1 MALTINYIVFAT
13 LKEMKPL
20 LLALFILLMGCRAM
34 ALLPYSRALWDMMI
48 PGDDPFRILE
58 QSPLTI
64 PKSTDNLAL
73 ARADWKE
80 TPTAHII
87 TLDVPGIRKED
98 MKIEVE
104 ENRVLRISGERKA
117 ESEVEGEKWHRAE
130 RTAGKFW
137 RQFRLPA
144 AADLE
149 SIKAHLEKGVLRVTV
164 EKTAEE
170 KKRPAKVVNLDEE
183 MDGQDIKASKA
194 EM

>member
-1 MALTINYIVFAT
+1 
-13 LKEMKPL
+13 MKSL
-20 LLALFILLMGCRAM
+20 LLALSILFMGCPAM
-34 ALLPYSRALWDMMI
+34 APLPYSRALWDMMI

-58 QSPLTI
+58 QG
-64 PKSTDNLAL
+64 TDNPAL

-87 TLDVPGIRKED
+87 TLDVPGVGKED

-104 ENRVLRISGERKA
+104 ENPRVLRISGERKA
-117 ESEVEGEKWHRAE
+117 EAEAEGAKWHRAE

-149 SIKAHLEKGVLRVTV
+149 SMKAHLEKGVLRVTV
-164 EKTAEE
+164 EK
-170 KKRPAKVVNLDEE
+170 KRPAKVVNVVEE
-183 MDGQDIKASKA
+183 MDGEDIKASKA